1 VLTYGYD
8 GVGNRTSEV
17 LTSGSST
24 TSAYNYPSGNN
35 RLATVTQGSTT
46 VRAFSYDGAGNIV
59 SARS

>member
-1 VLTYGYD
+1 VLTHGHD

-17 LTSGSST
+17 LTCGSSI

-35 RLATVTQGSTT
+35 KLASVTQGSTT